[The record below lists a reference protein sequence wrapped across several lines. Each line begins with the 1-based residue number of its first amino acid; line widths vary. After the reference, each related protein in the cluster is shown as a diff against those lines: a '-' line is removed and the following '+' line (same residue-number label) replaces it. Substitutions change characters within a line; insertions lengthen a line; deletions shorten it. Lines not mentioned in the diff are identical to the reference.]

1 MTSLMMTSTNTA
13 LDNSPAASDIQH
25 RLDTKGLICPEP
37 VMMLHKVI
45 RKADGGDVIEI
56 FATDPASSRDIPNFC
71 RHLGHELLLSEM
83 VDTELATELVDN
95 TESLAEDDEAAS
107 YEVVY
112 RYLVRKKLA

>member
-1 MTSLMMTSTNTA
+1 MTSTNTA
-13 LDNSPAASDIQH
+13 LDNAAAASDIQH
-25 RLDTKGLICPEP
+25 YLDTKGLICPEP

-45 RKADGGDVIEI
+45 RKAEGGDVIEI

-71 RHLGHELLLSEM
+71 RHLGHELLLSEA
-83 VDTELATELVDN
+83 VDKELAAELVEG

-107 YEVVY
+107 YDVVY